1 MNNIKKVTTEENLNI
16 VSEAIQKSLLSEFA
30 YASTGYD
37 IEEGVSINVDVNDIN
52 LIEYIELE
60 EIYYILHSKENAR
73 KFYKDLVTRI
83 KEQYNKIVELKDNFN
98 TPTNLEN
105 IKKTDFL
112 LMLEQDLQDILND
125 KYVGKNY
132 DSKRHRTLGKTTSLA
147 YLSMKY
153 DIPIILSNP
162 TIKKIVEKD
171 FPEARLIDFSKFERG
186 VLKEDIVLVDELNP
200 DEFYEVQQTGVK
212 FLGFVRY

>member
-1 MNNIKKVTTEENLNI
+1 MNNTKKVTTEENLNI
-16 VSEAIQKSLLSEFA
+16 VSEAIQKSLLSDFA
-30 YASTGYD
+30 YVSTGYD

-52 LIEYIELE
+52 LIEYIELD
-60 EIYYILHSKENAR
+60 EIDYILHSKENAR
-73 KFYKDLVTRI
+73 KFYRDLVRRLKTQHI
-83 KEQYNKIVELKDNFN
+83 KIVDLKDNFI

-112 LMLEQDLQDILND
+112 LMLEQNLQDILND
-125 KYVGKNY
+125 KYVGKIY
-132 DSKRHRTLGKTTSLA
+132 DSERHRVLGKTTSLA

-162 TIKKIVEKD
+162 AMEKIIERD
-171 FPEARLIDFSKFERG
+171 FPEARLINFSKFVRG
-186 VLKEDIVLVDELNP
+186 VLKEDIVLVDEL
-200 DEFYEVQQTGVK
+200 DSDKICEVQQTGVK